1 MKYCS
6 QETQPPQRSVVTSNR
21 EGSELAS
28 ARRTIT
34 SEHSRCSVSCSD
46 LLEIHV
52 SGDYLNVGGTE
63 PIPAEPASQAD
74 LYREAVD
81 RFGAS
86 LDRLAGAYEADPEKR
101 RDLSQDIHFQLW
113 RSFAGYDGR
122 CSLRTWS
129 YRVAHHV
136 AASHVIRERRVYST
150 LVGLEELEMLPDKAE
165 GPENADRRLN
175 LDRLSALIR
184 RLKPLDRQI
193 IVCWLE
199 DMDAASIAEITGL
212 SPANVAMRVHR
223 IRKVLAKRFHEGGS
237 L

>member
-1 MKYCS
+1 M
-6 QETQPPQRSVVTSNR
+6 TSSR
-21 EGSELAS
+21 ESSELAS

-34 SEHSRCSVSCSD
+34 SEHNRSFSCSD
-46 LLEIHV
+46 VLENSV

-63 PIPAEPASQAD
+63 PIPAGPASQAE

-81 RFGAS
+81 RFGPS
-86 LDRLAGAYEADPEKR
+86 LERLAGAYEADPEKR

-150 LVGLEELEMLPDKAE
+150 LVGLEELEALSDKAE
-165 GPENADRRLN
+165 GPESADRRLN

-199 DMDAASIAEITGL
+199 DMDTASIAEVTGL
-212 SPANVAMRVHR
+212 SPANVGMRIHR